1 MHSGAFT
8 TMSDGNRNQRY
19 ALIALGM
26 ALSAITAAAWWSQP
40 SDQPIAKPHAAPTD
54 HYQEQRGPSEGYWWP
69 EFAARDTYAQ
79 WAMTILALAATGVSI
94 WAVQMVR
101 ATLDA
106 TRDGIREAKAS
117 ADAALNQA
125 RDLQFQQQRPYVHF
139 DGGSFRISVSDQ
151 SKFSCHAE
159 IRIKNSGVSPAAITL
174 WGLFLNPVTNFSE
187 YRGQQSTE
195 RSSMIMGRDGTDVLT
210 IGASDGEILADAAGS
225 FVVSM
230 YVCLKVLYGNI
241 GDGQKLDEE
250 TWLGAS
256 ARLNLG
262 ETVEG
267 SHWVV
272 IPEPDPT
279 QFGVSEFSR
288 QWVDAD
294 GWSSVRARN

>member
-1 MHSGAFT
+1 MSCSNRRDRGALVAL
-8 TMSDGNRNQRY
+8 GL
-19 ALIALGM
+19 ALIAVV
-26 ALSAITAAAWWSQP
+26 AVAWLNQP
-40 SDQPIAKPHAAPTD
+40 SDQHIAEPATVPEKQ
-54 HYQEQRGPSEGYWWP
+54 YQEQRGPSEGYWWP

-106 TRDGIREAKAS
+106 TRDGIREAKVS

-125 RDLQFQQQRPYVHF
+125 LDLQFQQQRPYVHF
-139 DGGSFRISVSDQ
+139 DGGSFRISISDE

-159 IRIKNSGVSPAAITL
+159 IRIKNSGVSPGTITL
-174 WGLFLNPVTNFSE
+174 WGLFLNSFTNLSE
-187 YRGQQSTE
+187 HRGQHSTE
-195 RSSMIMGRDGTDVLT
+195 RSRMIIGREGTDVLT
-210 IGASDGEILADAAGS
+210 IGTTDGEILPDAAGS

-272 IPEPDPT
+272 IPEPDLT
-279 QFGVSEFSR
+279 RFGVSDFSR

-294 GWSSVRARN
+294 GWSSVRARD